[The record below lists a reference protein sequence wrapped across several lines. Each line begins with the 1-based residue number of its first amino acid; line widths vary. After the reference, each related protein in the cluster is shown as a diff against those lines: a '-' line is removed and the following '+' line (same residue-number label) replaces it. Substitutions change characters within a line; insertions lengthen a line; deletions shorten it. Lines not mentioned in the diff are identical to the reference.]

1 MTEPSKQSTAPAGKG
16 FLVPMSVL
24 LVVAALMNYSTTVM
38 PVLAPEAAAD
48 LGIDLALIGFY
59 SSFMSAGSILVL
71 FVSWPLIARFGGL
84 RGSQLC
90 LLLVGGGLLLTLF
103 GGPAALFAS
112 AFISGIGLGA
122 GTPCSSQVLALHTPP
137 RHRGLVFS
145 IKQAGVPLGGVALG
159 LVVPWIVLNYGWRV
173 AVLSTALAC
182 IAVILIVQPFR
193 AKYESERTQS
203 FRIDHPAKLI
213 TTPLRLVLGNRRL
226 RRVTFAATCFVM
238 MQYALTTFLVAYLHT
253 RIGLS
258 LTEAGIVF
266 TAAAGSAIASR
277 ILFGLMADSAFGPHR
292 TLAVLGFVMS
302 GAAVAVAL
310 LSPDWPFWAIL
321 AACTLLG
328 TAAMGWN
335 GVVLAALANMVPP
348 GQAGPATAASQ
359 LFNYTGIMTGPA
371 AFSGILL
378 VTDSYGIA
386 YGVMAAAAAGAG
398 LLMLLSAEKPAIP

>member
-1 MTEPSKQSTAPAGKG
+1 MKEPSEPSPEQTGKG
-16 FLVPMSVL
+16 FVVPMTVL
-24 LVVAALMNYSTTVM
+24 MIVAGLMNYATTVM

-48 LGIDLALIGFY
+48 LGIDLAWIGFY

-90 LLLVGGGLLLTLF
+90 VLLVGGGLLLTLL
-103 GGPAALFAS
+103 GGPVALFAS

-159 LVVPWIVLNYGWRV
+159 LVVPWIVLNYGWRM
-173 AVLSTALAC
+173 AVVTTALAC
-182 IAVILIVQPFR
+182 MTVVLVVQPFR

-203 FRIDHPAKLI
+203 FRVDHPAKLI
-213 TTPLRLVLGNRRL
+213 MTPLRLILGNRRL
-226 RRVTFAATCFVM
+226 GRVTFAATSFVI

-258 LTEAGIVF
+258 LTQAGLVF
-266 TAAAGSAIASR
+266 TTAAGSAIASR

-292 TLAVLGFVMS
+292 TLAVLGFIMS
-302 GAAVAVAL
+302 GAAIAVAL
-310 LSPDWPFWAIL
+310 MTPQWPFWAIL
-321 AACTLLG
+321 VTCAVLG
-328 TAAMGWN
+328 TVAMGWN

-371 AFSGILL
+371 VFSAILL
-378 VTDSYGIA
+378 TTDSYGIA
-386 YGVMAAAAAGAG
+386 YSVMAAVAAAAAIV
-398 LLMLLSAEKPAIP
+398 MLLSAEKSASQ